1 MGLMDSL
8 KKATGL
14 GLTPAQHY
22 ARAYEKAVLLG
33 PSMFGEAVGLFD
45 AAAKKAVE
53 AGDFQL
59 QSRSLANA
67 RLYGFITT
75 GNTNLLPDLKQALTE
90 VPEIELIG
98 SRTDMMPAPP
108 LVTEIDARIAEV
120 QAESIASTDNAGRAE
135 AHRAIAEKFKTIFDA
150 KLVTYRHK
158 ATDQHTE
165 LGHSRFFFH
174 QGMAAWH
181 EACGAV
187 GRNPTT
193 AAEQMAKALNSFHQC
208 KDADWSAKSQRWL
221 ENCRQQRTCWMCHR
235 EFQGNEIH
243 FSFVNADVAPYV
255 DDVLEKLGQD
265 RSSVDVQGGAIALC
279 TPCKS
284 ALINQAEMVAEQRVA
299 ALRAEVDQAVA
310 ELHRTMG
317 DLARRVGNVESYAH
331 RH

>member
-1 MGLMDSL
+1 MDSL

-33 PSMFGEAVGLFD
+33 PDKFREAIGLFE
-45 AAAKKAVE
+45 AAAKKAIE
-53 AGDFQL
+53 AGDVEL
-59 QSRSLANA
+59 HNRAIANA

-75 GNTNLLPDLKQALTE
+75 GNMNLLGDLKQALADLT
-90 VPEIELIG
+90 EIELIG

-108 LVTEIDARIAEV
+108 LAAEIDARIAEA
-120 QAESIASTDNAGRAE
+120 QIEAIANTDNAGRAG
-135 AHRAIAEKFKTIFDA
+135 AHRSIAEKFKTVFDA

-158 ATDQHTE
+158 ATDQHIDV
-165 LGHSRFFFH
+165 GHSRFFFH
-174 QGMAAWH
+174 QGLAAWH

-187 GRNPTT
+187 SKSPAA

-208 KDADWSAKSQRWL
+208 KDAEWSSRSQRWL

-243 FSFVNADVAPYV
+243 FSFVDAEIAPYV
-255 DDVLEKLGQD
+255 DHVLNQLGQD
-265 RSSVDVQGGAIALC
+265 RSSVDVEGGSLALC

-284 ALINQAEMVAEQRVA
+284 ALTNQAERVAELRVT
-299 ALRAEVDQAVA
+299 ALRAEVEAA
-310 ELHRTMG
+310 IAAMHRAIGELDNRLG
-317 DLARRVGNVESYAH
+317 SVEDCAH